1 MIGGLPQGR
10 RQRIARTMDQQLVIR
25 ELEERDISEAQEV
38 MRSVLED
45 SVAAYDPV
53 IHADIEDLY
62 ESYLQPEDA
71 FMLVV
76 EDMRSGK
83 VVATGGLRNGAFD
96 PEEVPPQLALLE
108 RRYRD
113 GRTGQVGRVHV
124 LPQHRRRG
132 IARAVVEAIV
142 ERVRREALYGRL
154 ALHTHPYSPGA
165 LPFCLAMGFHEVL
178 DDMEASRQIFFELPL
193 STERNELVRVGTV

>member
-1 MIGGLPQGR
+1 MTGGLPQG
-10 RQRIARTMDQQLVIR
+10 LVIR
-25 ELEERDISEAQEV
+25 ELDERDISEAKEV
-38 MRSVLED
+38 MRMVLED
-45 SVAAYDPV
+45 STALYDPV
-53 IHADIEDLY
+53 IIHADIEDLY
-62 ESYLQPEDA
+62 ETYLQPEDA

-76 EDMRSGK
+76 EDTRSGK
-83 VVATGGLRNGAFD
+83 VVATGGLRNGAFA

-113 GRTGQVGRVHV
+113 GRTGQVSRVHV

-132 IARAVVEAIV
+132 IARTVVEAIV

-178 DDMEASRQIFFELPL
+178 DDMEASGQIFFERPL
-193 STERNELVRVGTV
+193 STERNELVEAGTA